1 MQNSGTLISSPIRPN
16 DSLDQYA
23 SAFANEIKGGSH
35 GYETY
40 DDMILLI
47 EARREWG
54 MLVTVYNDS
63 DSDLNGTYQLKYGY
77 SNSNILDNANW
88 VKVNLAAENTSST
101 EWIDS
106 VISILTVEPLTEPNV
121 GDRYLLGTTPGLSI
135 VGINWQNYSYSTI
148 IAQYDNNITGSWK
161 LTTPTNGMTV
171 RVDNDDN
178 SIYKYEGDYPTGIWK
193 QEKITQVFYI
203 EPSGNGLTYSVSTD
217 PIFNAYSRD
226 LIFLTKFNTANNG
239 TASININ
246 GLGYKDIKIATKN
259 GVRDLIITD
268 IITNGIYS
276 LTYNGTYFQ
285 MTKPFPSD
293 AYNIQYY
300 IGPGEVVTVE
310 ENEQYWV
317 YGDLTIDGGV
327 MQNYGHVVIANGAV
341 NLVNGGAFNNNG
353 PGELILVDLTNTI
366 TYNPTDTIQL
376 SSQMTVNGP
385 SVSAIVLNNS
395 LKTNHLNSIN
405 TATASWILSN
415 DGNDS
420 FQWEEFNALSL
431 SYVPSG
437 LTLTA
442 NNVQGALD
450 QLDSLVTDDNVIMV
464 KKGATGSGQYETI
477 KAAVD
482 SISGAS
488 ESNRWTIAVGA
499 GDFYED
505 TITMKPWVNIV
516 GRDRTTRIIA
526 ATSSQHVFI
535 GADFSSVISC
545 LVTGAGPGYAA
556 FYHTSPTGTAQS
568 AFVIKDVI
576 FGENDSHVICYAD
589 TNQTTVQVIDC
600 RYGDDFIFD
609 KGFYAYNNSF
619 PTPSSVA
626 ARILLLHCYSQG
638 MSSVTKPTY
647 FAKASGENCE
657 IVMNSVQ
664 ANAADSIQL
673 GTTFLIIENGAKC
686 RLNAV
691 NFTNWDKGIWVPDLG
706 IVGELGSKLIGV
718 AVSCQSTNDHI
729 LIENTDTYGQLSGTF
744 EKAKVTT
751 LSSDVSLTY
760 ADPEVGDFTIAGGLN
775 VTYTPTVTTDISTL
789 IERSSTMGVIE
800 GGYITEGLGLT
811 LSVGTGFG
819 YYHLNIGDGILNRF
833 DWPNTELSIPA
844 NSTYYIYFDST
855 NILTYDVS
863 IPDTSENIL
872 LGRVRSNTI
881 GFEFIERTP
890 LLAEHWANKTTKL
903 FRKGIGPVYSNGSIV
918 TENAT
923 QSFHLDV
930 SQGTYYYG
938 ANEFNPAGGT
948 DITFETYRPDGLGD
962 WVISSTN
969 SVDNTYY
976 AGTNSLVA
984 LSAGA
989 FVKHSLYL
997 VGDNGEERYFMVYD
1011 NTEHV
1016 DLLSAQVASLPTP
1029 PSYFSDA
1036 VALIAGIVI
1045 QEGTASIVEIRDQR
1059 PVIGFRAAGINASA
1073 DHSSLLNLT
1082 NDDHQQYL
1090 LTNGARILTGDLQ
1103 MGSNSITGV
1112 NLINSINIASHAS
1125 RHLPGAVDGLLTGT
1139 PSTIGV
1145 TNQIGSIAAF
1155 ARQDHI
1161 HAHGN
1166 LDGGSLHALVT
1177 TTQSGFMSF
1186 GDKVILDN
1194 ITSLTQSLTN
1204 KGITGSTN
1212 YVDANGL
1219 KTTTDPV
1226 YIVSGAPSIGQVL
1239 ISTSATQATW
1249 QTIPTGTP
1257 STIGTVSQIGTSSN
1271 YASQDHI
1278 HSHGDQAGGSLH
1290 ATASTTTAGFMSAT
1304 DKVIL
1309 DNITSSTQSLT
1320 NKGITGSTNYVDT
1333 NGLKTTTDP
1342 VYIVATAPSVNQVLM
1357 AISATQANWQTPAL
1371 VTSTQSGFM
1380 SFGDKVILDNI
1391 TSSTQSLTN
1400 KGITGST
1407 NYVDTNGLKT
1417 TTDPVYIVATAP
1429 SLGQVLTAVSAT
1441 AATWQ
1446 TPTAASTQK
1455 NPTDPTVT
1463 SSTVGVMMGLSA
1475 SITPVLS
1482 GKIMIIISGDMD
1494 NDTGDDGAQVQ
1505 MRTGT
1510 GTPPING
1517 AALTG
1522 TTQGGL
1528 VKMSVV
1534 VSGGATNVTRVPFSL
1549 NAIVSGLTL
1558 NTAVW
1563 IDISLA
1569 AITGGTARVR
1579 DVSISVV
1586 EL

>member
-1 MQNSGTLISSPIRPN
+1 MGIVKTSEVGPN
-16 DSLDQYA
+16 D
-23 SAFANEIKGGSH
+23 G
-35 GYETY
+35 
-40 DDMILLI
+40 
-47 EARREWG
+47 
-54 MLVTVYNDS
+54 
-63 DSDLNGTYQLKYGY
+63 
-77 SNSNILDNANW
+77 
-88 VKVNLAAENTSST
+88 VNLNLTS
-101 EWIDS
+101 
-106 VISILTVEPLTEPNV
+106 
-121 GDRYLLGTTPGLSI
+121 GPGGYVYVNGQI
-135 VGINWQNYSYSTI
+135 
-148 IAQYDNNITGSWK
+148 ITGSGSVIIGDTGATGSVGPTGATGDK
-161 LTTPTNGMTV
+161 GDKGDKGDTGDQGLTGLDGATSPAGLTWRGSWSGTQSYATNSVVSHASASWWSKQSIGGKIVPPQSPNLAPNIDTTNWALLATQGPVGLQGVKGPTGPQ
-171 RVDNDDN
+171 
-178 SIYKYEGDYPTGIWK
+178 GPTGIG
-193 QEKITQVFYI
+193 QQ
-203 EPSGNGLTYSVSTD
+203 
-217 PIFNAYSRD
+217 
-226 LIFLTKFNTANNG
+226 
-239 TASININ
+239 
-246 GLGYKDIKIATKN
+246 
-259 GVRDLIITD
+259 GVQGPQGPT
-268 IITNGIYS
+268 GS
-276 LTYNGTYFQ
+276 
-285 MTKPFPSD
+285 P
-293 AYNIQYY
+293 
-300 IGPGEVVTVE
+300 GPGV
-310 ENEQYWV
+310 
-317 YGDLTIDGGV
+317 
-327 MQNYGHVVIANGAV
+327 A
-341 NLVNGGAFNNNG
+341 
-353 PGELILVDLTNTI
+353 
-366 TYNPTDTIQL
+366 
-376 SSQMTVNGP
+376 SQ
-385 SVSAIVLNNS
+385 VSYI
-395 LKTNHLNSIN
+395 
-405 TATASWILSN
+405 
-415 DGNDS
+415 
-420 FQWEEFNALSL
+420 
-431 SYVPSG
+431 PSG
-437 LTLTA
+437 LTLTT
-442 NNVQGALD
+442 NTVQTALN

-664 ANAADSIQL
+664 ANAAGTIQL

-691 NFTNWDKGIWVPDLG
+691 NFTNWDKGIWVPDLA

-718 AVSCQSTNDHI
+718 AVSCQNTNQHV
-729 LIENTDTYGQLSGTF
+729 LIENQDTYGQLSGTF
-744 EKAKVTT
+744 EKAKVTS

-760 ADPEVGDFTIAGGLN
+760 GDPEVGDFTIAGGLN
-775 VTYTPTVTTDISTL
+775 ITYTPTVTTDVSTL
-789 IERSSTMGVIE
+789 IARASTMGVIE
-800 GGYITEGLGLT
+800 GGYLSEVIGLT
-811 LSVGTGFG
+811 LSVSAGFG
-819 YYHLNIGDGILNRF
+819 YYHTNPGLGILNRF
-833 DWPNTELSIPA
+833 DWPTTEISIPS
-844 NSTYYIYFDST
+844 NSTYYIYFNSSNT
-855 NILTYDVS
+855 LTYNVS

-938 ANEFNPAGGT
+938 ANEFNPSGGT
-948 DITFETYRPDGLGD
+948 DITFESYRPDGLGD

-1090 LTNGARILTGDLQ
+1090 LTNGTRVLGGNLQ
-1103 MGSNSITGV
+1103 MGSYSITGV
-1112 NLINSINIASHAS
+1112 NLINSINIESHGS
-1125 RHLPGAVDGLLTGT
+1125 RHLPGAIDGLLTGT

-1145 TNQIGSIAAF
+1145 TNQIGSQAAF

-1166 LDGGSLHALVT
+1166 LYGGSLHALVTTTQSGFMSFGDKVILNNITSSTQSLTNKGITGSTNYVESNALKTTTNPVFTVATAPSVNQVLMAISATAATWQTISTGTPSTIGVTNQIGSSATFARQDHIHSHGDQAGGSLHALVT

-1194 ITSLTQSLTN
+1194 ITSSTQTLTN

-1226 YIVSGAPSIGQVL
+1226 YIVSAAPSIGQVL

-1271 YASQDHI
+1271 YARQDHI
-1278 HSHGDQAGGSLH
+1278 HSHGDQAGGTLH
-1290 ATASTTTAGFMSAT
+1290 ATVSTTTAGFMSAA
-1304 DKVIL
+1304 DKVILNNITSSTQSLTNKTIIGTTNYVDANGLKTATNPVYIVSAAPSVNQVLMAISATAATWQTPALVTTTQSGFMSFGDKIIL

-1320 NKGITGSTNYVDT
+1320 NKGITGSTNYVDA
-1333 NGLKTTTDP
+1333 NGLKTTTNP
-1342 VYIVATAPSVNQVLM
+1342 VYIVATAPSIGQVLT
-1357 AISATQANWQTPAL
+1357 AVSATQANWQTP
-1371 VTSTQSGFM
+1371 T
-1380 SFGDKVILDNI
+1380 K
-1391 TSSTQSLTN
+1391 
-1400 KGITGST
+1400 
-1407 NYVDTNGLKT
+1407 
-1417 TTDPVYIVATAP
+1417 
-1429 SLGQVLTAVSAT
+1429 
-1441 AATWQ
+1441 
-1446 TPTAASTQK
+1446 ASTQK
-1455 NPTDPTVT
+1455 TPTNPAQSASVA
-1463 SSTVGVMMGLSA
+1463 GVMMGLSA
-1475 SITPVLS
+1475 SITPVLT
-1482 GKIMIIISGDMD
+1482 GKIMIIISGDIKTIVSG
-1494 NDTGDDGAQVQ
+1494 NNHGGSVQ
-1505 MRTGT
+1505 IRTGT
-1510 GTPPING
+1510 GTPPLNG
-1517 AALTG
+1517 ATASG
-1522 TTQGGL
+1522 TAQGGL
-1528 VKMSVV
+1528 VTFFQ
-1534 VSGGATNVTRVPFSL
+1534 TNDDMRFPFSL
-1549 NAIVSGLTL
+1549 NAIVSSLTL
-1558 NTAVW
+1558 NTAYW
-1563 IDISLA
+1563 IDIILA
-1569 AITGGTARVR
+1569 TT
-1579 DVSISVV
+1579 DVGNPTIVQNISMSIV

>member
-1 MQNSGTLISSPIRPN
+1 MQNSGTLISAPIRPN

-40 DDMILLI
+40 VEMFDII

-54 MLVTVYNDS
+54 MLVNVYNDS
-63 DSDLNGTYQLKYGY
+63 DPDLNGTYQLKHGY
-77 SNSNILDNANW
+77 YNNDILDNSNW
-88 VKVNLAAENTSST
+88 EKLNLGENTST
-101 EWIDS
+101 EWVDS
-106 VISILTVEPLTEPNV
+106 VISILTIEPTLEPFP
-121 GDRYLLGTTPGLSI
+121 GHRYLLGTIPSLSPL
-135 VGINWQNYSYSTI
+135 GTNWDNYSYGTI
-148 IAQYDNNITGSWK
+148 IVEYSNVGLWK
-161 LTTPTNGMTV
+161 VTIPTNGMTV
-171 RVDNDDN
+171 RVDNDNN
-178 SIYKYEGDYPTGIWK
+178 SIYKYEGTYPNGIWK

-217 PIFNAYSRD
+217 PIFNEYSRD

-341 NLVNGGAFNNNG
+341 NLVNGGAFNNNMA
-353 PGELILVDLTNTI
+353 GELILVDLTNTI
-366 TYNPTDTIQL
+366 AFNTTDTIQL
-376 SSQMTVNGP
+376 SSEMTVNGP
-385 SVSAIVLNNS
+385 SVSAIVLDNS

-405 TATASWILSN
+405 TATASWIVSN
-415 DGNDS
+415 DGNGS

-442 NNVQGALD
+442 NNVQGAID

-477 KAAVD
+477 NEALD
-482 SISGAS
+482 SILSPS
-488 ESNRWTIAVGA
+488 VTNRWTIAVGA

-535 GADFSSVISC
+535 GADFASVISC

-638 MSSVTKPTY
+638 MSAVTKPTY

-664 ANAADSIQL
+664 ANAAGTIQL

-691 NFTNWDKGIWVPDLG
+691 NFTNWDKGIWVPFLN

-729 LIENTDTYGQLSGTF
+729 LIENEDTYGQLSGTF

-811 LSVGTGFG
+811 LSVAAGFG
-819 YYHLNIGDGILNRF
+819 YYHINSSNILNRF
-833 DWPNTELSIPA
+833 DWPTTEISIPS
-844 NSTYYIYFDST
+844 NSTYYIYFNSS
-855 NILTYDVS
+855 NQLIYDVS

-872 LGRVRSNTI
+872 LGRVRTNTI

-890 LLAEHWANKTTKL
+890 LFAEHWANKATKL

-918 TENAT
+918 SENAT
-923 QSFHLDV
+923 QSLHLDV

-948 DITFETYRPDGLGD
+948 DITFESYRPDGLGD
-962 WVISSTN
+962 WIVVATN

-976 AGTNSLVA
+976 SGTNSLIA
-984 LSAGA
+984 LSTGYFA
-989 FVKHSLYL
+989 KHSLYL

-1011 NTEHV
+1011 NSEHI
-1016 DLLSAQVASLPTP
+1016 DLLSAQVASLPIP

-1036 VALIAGIVI
+1036 VALIAGIVV
-1045 QEGTASIVEIRDQR
+1045 QQGTSSIVEIRDQR
-1059 PVIGFRAAGINASA
+1059 PVVGFRAAGINASA
-1073 DHSSLLNLT
+1073 DHSSLINLAA
-1082 NDDHQQYL
+1082 DDHQQYL

-1103 MGSNSITGV
+1103 MGSYSIQGV
-1112 NLINSINIASHAS
+1112 NLINSINIESHAS
-1125 RHLPGAVDGLLTGT
+1125 RHLPGAIDGLLTGT

-1194 ITSLTQSLTN
+1194 ITSSTQSLTN

-1226 YIVSGAPSIGQVL
+1226 YIVSTAPSIGQVL

-1271 YASQDHI
+1271 YARQDHI

-1290 ATASTTTAGFMSAT
+1290 ATASTTTAGFMSAN

-1320 NKGITGSTNYVDT
+1320 NKTIIGTTNYVDT
-1333 NGLKTTTDP
+1333 NGLKTTTNP

-1357 AISATQANWQTPAL
+1357 AISATQATWQTPAL
-1371 VTSTQSGFM
+1371 ATSTQSGFM

-1407 NYVDTNGLKT
+1407 NYVETNALKT
-1417 TTDPVYIVATAP
+1417 NTNPVYIVATAP
-1429 SLGQVLTAVSAT
+1429 SIGQVLTAVSAT

-1505 MRTGT
+1505 MITGT

-1534 VSGGATNVTRVPFSL
+1534 VSGGATAVTRVPFSL
-1549 NAIVSGLTL
+1549 NAIVTGLTL

-1569 AITGGTARVR
+1569 AIGAGNARVR